1 MKRIIVIFLCV
12 VTPALGMTQPG
23 FIKVYDD
30 SIPDKTLFRDMV
42 VDKDTVVL
50 YSVAWDGEGRQ
61 GMRFYKMDSLGNIL
75 SMKSYIDTSEWLV
88 YSSGRKKIIATSDGG
103 YAITGGIFSS
113 LGPPYLLKV
122 HHNLELDILKKYPSG
137 NMSGGNSLVQMPDG
151 GYMVLCWNV
160 DNANNTKYSMV
171 IRTDAEGEEL
181 WRKTYPVMDIRVLT
195 VDLKKIDS
203 NTFWVLA
210 ARSEILNFPN
220 QVTWSNAYIFAIDS
234 LGELK
239 WDWEAKA
246 SDNIAWAWDCDLLD
260 DGGMFCIGG
269 TWEELS
275 NSPGSY
281 RSRPQIFRLDSDK
294 NVVWQHIYSELYGAS
309 QYYRQMV
316 KLPDNNYLVTGEMF
330 PSFTPDGLPTAAMR
344 GVHLKISPEGDSIWL
359 RQDSVYENNTTKKV
373 VIRGTGLLSSGSIV
387 SMGTINTNT
396 GPYGFLIKLSPN
408 GCVDT
413 LHCWPVANEP
423 EIPGRRQ
430 ALSVYPNP
438 ANDYVILSNNGVPFR
453 KRSSIQLIDG
463 LGRTVAR
470 IFPQGEAD
478 IRIDVANRP
487 AGVYFYRYLVDGMEE
502 SVGRIV
508 VEE

>member
-1 MKRIIVIFLCV
+1 
-12 VTPALGMTQPG
+12 
-23 FIKVYDD
+23 
-30 SIPDKTLFRDMV
+30 
-42 VDKDTVVL
+42 
-50 YSVAWDGEGRQ
+50 
-61 GMRFYKMDSLGNIL
+61 
-75 SMKSYIDTSEWLV
+75 
-88 YSSGRKKIIATSDGG
+88 
-103 YAITGGIFSS
+103 
-113 LGPPYLLKV
+113 
-122 HHNLELDILKKYPSG
+122 
-137 NMSGGNSLVQMPDG
+137 
-151 GYMVLCWNV
+151 MVLCWNV
-160 DNANNTKYSMV
+160 DNANNTQHPMI

-181 WRKTYPVMDIRVLT
+181 WRTYYPEPDVLKQSIAIKS
-195 VDLKKIDS
+195 VDS
-203 NTFWVLA
+203 NTYLVFS
-210 ARSEILNFPN
+210 ARADKIVFPN
-220 QVTWSNAYIFAIDS
+220 QQTWANAYIFAIDS
-234 LGELK
+234 LGNEK
-239 WDWEAKA
+239 WDWEAKDV
-246 SDNIAWAWDCDLLD
+246 SGIAGAWDCDVLEN
-260 DGGMFCIGG
+260 GSMVCVGT